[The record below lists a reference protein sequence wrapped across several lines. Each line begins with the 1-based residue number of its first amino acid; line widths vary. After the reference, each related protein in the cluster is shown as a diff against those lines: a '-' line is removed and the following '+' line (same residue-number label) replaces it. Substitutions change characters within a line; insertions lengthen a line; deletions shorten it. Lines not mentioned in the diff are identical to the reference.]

1 MIRITELKTILLFFI
16 GLAFLFPEK
25 SSKEIQKDLDK
36 KNKEAELLKN
46 EINDLAKQ
54 IQKKNNESKLSTK
67 TITDYKQKIDITKE
81 IIELLKKD
89 EKNLSLSISDKQNII
104 KELDERLINI
114 QQRFSKMVLHLYK
127 TKSDSFLDIFLKSN
141 NWEDMIYKMKYLEIL
156 SNQHQNIKLEI
167 KSLLNELD
175 KEILLLTN
183 ELLYKKDDIESR
195 NIAINEL
202 SKIKNEEQK
211 RYNKIKLNKF
221 ELEKEREDKKILLV
235 EMNKMIESL
244 LINKAEAKSREEK
257 LQKIREEKEKQ
268 EKLKQEVAS
277 KFSNLKGRMPW
288 PVTGNIINDY
298 GVKNSMGVKDRNL
311 WIEIKTN
318 KSEPVKSVFDGIVA
332 KIDFNPVYNS
342 YIIIDH
348 GNGFSTL
355 YANLDDESIQ
365 VVDKDYIESQT
376 IIANTLNNKNEMY
389 GVLYFMIFQLSK
401 NDKLINHDPKEWIR

>member
-1 MIRITELKTILLFFI
+1 
-16 GLAFLFPEK
+16 
-25 SSKEIQKDLDK
+25 
-36 KNKEAELLKN
+36 
-46 EINDLAKQ
+46 
-54 IQKKNNESKLSTK
+54 
-67 TITDYKQKIDITKE
+67 
-81 IIELLKKD
+81 
-89 EKNLSLSISDKQNII
+89 
-104 KELDERLINI
+104 
-114 QQRFSKMVLHLYK
+114 
-127 TKSDSFLDIFLKSN
+127 
-141 NWEDMIYKMKYLEIL
+141 
-156 SNQHQNIKLEI
+156 
-167 KSLLNELD
+167 
-175 KEILLLTN
+175 LLLTN